1 MFDVPSL
8 VMECRNL
15 PPMDPNGLAD
25 PYVKLCLL
33 EDKEST
39 KQKSERR
46 EKTLD
51 PVFDETFFL

>member
-1 MFDVPSL
+1 MLVYT

-15 PPMDPNGLAD
+15 PPMNSEGLAN
-25 PYVKLCLL
+25 PYVKLHLL
-33 EDKEST
+33 EDKKSA

-51 PVFDETFFL
+51 PDFGTTFLL